1 MKPTFSLEECL
12 KRYLSQLR
20 VQLQLEVSSPPIAE
34 SRKEWEADIKTQEA
48 DIRCVQYWLER
59 IQSGE
64 SI

>member
-34 SRKEWEADIKTQEA
+34 SRKEWEDDITTQKADIQ
-48 DIRCVQYWLER
+48 CVEHWLER
-59 IQSGE
+59 VQSGE
-64 SI
+64 RI